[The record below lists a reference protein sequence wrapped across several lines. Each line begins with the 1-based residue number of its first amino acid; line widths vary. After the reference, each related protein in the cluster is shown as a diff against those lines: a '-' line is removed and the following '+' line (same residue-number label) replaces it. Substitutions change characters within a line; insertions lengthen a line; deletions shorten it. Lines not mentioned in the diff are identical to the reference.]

1 MRRIIRNFLRHD
13 DGAVTVDWVV
23 LAAVVVGVA
32 VAVVGSVGTATNDLA
47 TELDTKVTSI
57 EVRTHGGLD

>member
-47 TELDTKVTSI
+47 TELDTKVNSI
-57 EVRTHGGLD
+57 EVRTHGGLE